1 MAKDNKKQEEVLV
14 DVQGSYTKAE
24 RFFEENG
31 KTLTGVLIGIFVVVG
46 AYFAYSYYYQ
56 NPREQAAQEEIYY
69 AESLFAKDSLQA
81 AIDGINGHLGFLD
94 VAADYS
100 GTKAGN
106 MANYYAGIAY
116 LQLGQFENAIKL
128 LDEFNTND
136 PILAVEATGAIGD
149 AFLELDQPS
158 EALNYYEEA
167 AQISDNNLAVPFYL
181 LKAGL
186 VAEMQGNHSEAVSFY
201 NRIKKDYPDSKQGAD
216 IEKYIAHAKAKK

>member
-46 AYFAYSYYYQ
+46 VYFAYTIYYQ
-56 NPREQAAQEEIYY
+56 NPRELEAQEEIYY

-81 AIDGINGHLGFLD
+81 SIDGVNGHLGFLD

-128 LDEFNTND
+128 LDEFTTND

-149 AFLELDQPS
+149 AFLELDQAD
-158 EALNYYEEA
+158 EALSYYKKA
-167 AQISDNNLAVPFYL
+167 AQTSANNLVVPFYL

-186 VAEMQGNHSEAVSFY
+186 VAEMQGDYSAAVDFY
-201 NRIKKDYPDSKQGAD
+201 TRIKKDYPKSKQGAD
-216 IEKYIAHAKAKK
+216 IDKYIAYATAKK